1 MTKHH
6 VSLVIPAMN
15 EEDTIGTCI
24 TKAIDVFKRLNLSWE
39 VIVADSSTDRTPEI
53 ARSLGARVVT
63 PEKLGYGNAYL
74 TGFSEAKGEYIIMV
88 DADDTYDLHELPNLI
103 FAIDD
108 DRVDYVIGTRS
119 KILKG
124 AMPLLHRYIGNPVLT
139 RILNVL
145 FNTSYSDTHSGMRII
160 RRSVLDRLN
169 LKSEGMEFASE
180 MMIEAA
186 RAGLKIKEI
195 PISYYPRGAPSKL
208 HSFKDGWRHLRYMML
223 YRPVPFL
230 FVPGALVFMIGLIL
244 NVAVLAQGH
253 AETIRLHSLILGSLL
268 LVIGVQT
275 IAAGIYMK
283 AYGVLNGL
291 YENKG
296 LIKKLLDRH
305 SLEKEY
311 MIGIIFIG
319 IGIALGVKVMLA
331 WMGAGYGTLTEVES
345 AVASMIF
352 SIIGIQIIFTAVF
365 ISVMLSE
372 RGGNGNSNRV

>member
-1 MTKHH
+1 M
-6 VSLVIPAMN
+6 SLVIPAMN

-24 TKAIDVFKRLNLSWE
+24 TKAIDVFNKLSISWE
-39 VIVADSSTDRTPEI
+39 VIVADSSTDGTPEI
-53 ARSLGARVVT
+53 ARSLGARIVT

-88 DADDTYDLHELPNLI
+88 DADDTYDLQELPNLI
-103 FAIDD
+103 FAIDND
-108 DRVDYVIGTRS
+108 HVDYVIGTRS

-139 RILNVL
+139 RILNFL
-145 FNTSYSDTHSGMRII
+145 FGTTYSDTHSGMRII
-160 RRSVLDRLN
+160 RRSALDRLN

-223 YRPVPFL
+223 YKPMPFL
-230 FVPGALVFMIGLIL
+230 FVPGALAFAIGLLL
-244 NVAVLAQGH
+244 NAAVLAHGH
-253 AETIRLHSLILGSLL
+253 VETLRLHSLILGSLL
-268 LVIGVQT
+268 LIIGVQT
-275 IAAGIYMK
+275 IAAGIYLK
-283 AYGVLNGL
+283 AYGVTHGL

-305 SLEKEY
+305 SLEREG

-319 IGIALGVKVMLA
+319 IGFALGVKVLLS
-331 WMGAGYGTLTEVES
+331 WVGAGYGTLAEVEN

-365 ISVMLSE
+365 ISVMLSD
-372 RGGNGNSNRV
+372 RSGNGNSNRV